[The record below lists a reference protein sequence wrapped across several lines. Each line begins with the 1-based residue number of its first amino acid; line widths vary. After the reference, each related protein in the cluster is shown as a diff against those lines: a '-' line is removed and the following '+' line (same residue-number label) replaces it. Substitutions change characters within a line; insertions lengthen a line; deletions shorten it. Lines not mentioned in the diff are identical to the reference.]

1 MANSELMD
9 AIEQVFGLS
18 EQDRILRIDDVDEP
32 SLIRQ
37 FEQARDTLDEAQEMQ
52 LFHLTSTSR
61 AEAIARA
68 GFSTD
73 LCRASALGRGVNLCQ
88 RPQDALR
95 FHPGRADDEGR
106 ACLVECRVAVGRAH
120 ENTSGPEWVEVDG
133 AKFTKPAHMLP
144 RPGYDAM
151 FGGPDN
157 SFWVIPSGQRV
168 LPVRLVHYQRS
179 GH

>member
-1 MANSELMD
+1 MKD
-9 AIEQVFGLS
+9 ASKLTYALGD
-18 EQDRILRIDDVDEP
+18 QDQLLRIDDLDLP
-32 SLIRQ
+32 SLTRQ
-37 FEQARDTLDEAQEMQ
+37 FEEARDALGEAQEMQ

-61 AEAIARA
+61 AEAIASA

-95 FHPGRADDEGR
+95 FHSGRADQDGR
-106 ACLVECRVAVGRAH
+106 ACLIECRVAVGRAH

-144 RPGYDAM
+144 RPGFDAM
-151 FGGPDN
+151 YGGPDN
-157 SFWVIPSGQRV
+157 SFWVIPSGTRV
-168 LPVRLVHYQRS
+168 LPVRLVHYQRV
-179 GH
+179 